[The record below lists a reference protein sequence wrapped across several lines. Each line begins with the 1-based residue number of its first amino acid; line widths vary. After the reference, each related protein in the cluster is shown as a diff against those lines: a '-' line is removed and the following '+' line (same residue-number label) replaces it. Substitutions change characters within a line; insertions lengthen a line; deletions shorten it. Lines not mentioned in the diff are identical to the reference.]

1 MSIYKTGVSAFTQ
14 PLMQKSKLIRKDA
27 RCNIARDRLTFS
39 SPSKV
44 GRPRTTTKIKISYD
58 DGAAASGKRKG
69 PPQLES
75 RTAQTADAASEVVEA
90 AAAAAANRSLEETWR
105 RRE

>member
-1 MSIYKTGVSAFTQ
+1 MA
-14 PLMQKSKLIRKDA
+14 
-27 RCNIARDRLTFS
+27 RLTFS

-58 DGAAASGKRKG
+58 DGAAASGGSGKRKG
-69 PPQLES
+69 PAQLES
-75 RTAQTADAASEVVEA
+75 RTAQTADAAEEAAA

-105 RRE
+105 RRESGIILQIRSK